1 MCLRVVCVG
10 ARCRCVRVCVV
21 RGSCM
26 RRCFCSVWGFGLYL
40 YWDSAATRAN
50 FRPIH
55 WSDLQCT
62 VNPFVDDLG
71 SSEAVEIC
79 TAGTAWDTADG
90 ETVILVFGQGLWFGE
105 RMPKSLIN
113 PNQCRA
119 FGISLCDDPT
129 DPHRALGM
137 YDHEND
143 LDIPMVM
150 NGSFCSL
157 LTRCPTKDEIQ
168 TCLRRRNHVAHGF
181 WPRW

>member
-1 MCLRVVCVG
+1 MAEDKLNFNWTPTESDNH
-10 ARCRCVRVCVV
+10 ADTH
-21 RGSCM
+21 
-26 RRCFCSVWGFGLYL
+26 CFG
-40 YWDSAATRAN
+40 AN

-129 DPHRALGM
+129 DPHQALG
-137 YDHEND
+137 Y
-143 LDIPMVM
+143 V
-150 NGSFCSL
+150 
-157 LTRCPTKDEIQ
+157 
-168 TCLRRRNHVAHGF
+168 
-181 WPRW
+181 